1 MVGAVTTS
9 PRPSARRNMMT
20 LMKRRQNE
28 LDWPTWFGR
37 PLVDFPTLWT
47 DMMDDTTLKL
57 EEFEDEGTHVV
68 RAEMPGIDPE
78 KDVDITIGDG
88 RLHIHAERRAEK
100 TTDDKSGYKSE
111 FQYGS
116 FERTMRMP
124 PGATESD
131 VTASYKD
138 GILEVRVPID
148 TTEAQSKRVP
158 VVRS

>member
-1 MVGAVTTS
+1 
-9 PRPSARRNMMT
+9 MT
-20 LMKRRQNE
+20 LIKHRQNE

-37 PLVDFPTLWT
+37 PFVDFPTLWT
-47 DMMDDTTLKL
+47 NMMEDTTLKL

-78 KDVDITIGDG
+78 KDVNIIIADG
-88 RLHIHAERRAEK
+88 RLRIHAERRSE

-116 FERTMRMP
+116 FERSMRMP
-124 PGATESD
+124 PGATQSD

-148 TTEAQSKRVP
+148 TTEAESKRVP
-158 VVRS
+158 VVRN